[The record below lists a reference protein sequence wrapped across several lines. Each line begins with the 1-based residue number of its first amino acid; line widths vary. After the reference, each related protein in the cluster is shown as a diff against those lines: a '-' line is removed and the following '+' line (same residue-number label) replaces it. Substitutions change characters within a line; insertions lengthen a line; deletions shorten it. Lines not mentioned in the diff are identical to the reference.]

1 MSALQSVLLLLS
13 LAVLIAVLSLLREQ
27 HVLIASAT
35 HVPSPT
41 LLLLQQQGRGA
52 EIPRA
57 QKPAVM
63 ETVSTAHDVSWRRAL
78 PKRTRELA
86 SWFDAPRTVDEILLE
101 VPEGGTVWLT
111 LANYAFRD
119 LAINWAAHVYK
130 LRKERS
136 AAIAALD
143 HTFLSTL
150 VAERMPCLDFV
161 QPLLR
166 RASED
171 LRSNVT
177 GFRRFGATKASLVLA
192 FLARGREVLLSD
204 VDVVWISDPMPSI
217 RPFLGA
223 DVMSSTDCTSI
234 SGDEAHVAGPSPAGA
249 VRCAYQ
255 PGNKAGHAAFNT
267 GVLYFRATLA
277 ARAVAAAWRVMLL
290 SVAEQAEL
298 KYVRTT
304 EYIDDQLAF
313 NRLIWHG
320 FRAHPDGAVRGV
332 GARGRIIRVIADS
345 SLSAGVQS
353 IQREAGDIG
362 QRTTAPGWRSGWS
375 QLAAAS
381 RSANTQGGAI
391 SAPRP
396 DWFDFAPLPARA
408 FCSGHVYWVQQ
419 GGQPHDCVSVHT
431 TFTEG
436 GYAGKVHRLREA
448 HLWLLD
454 PPSYY
459 ESPHG
464 FLSFTPP
471 QLPADMPLPPAV
483 NATAS
488 RRYDDKYNSGWLVPT
503 ALRSSP
509 RLRAHLELA
518 RRHILA
524 LRDAVAIAS
533 LLKRVLILPQ
543 LPCLCDRSESPLVLP
558 SCISEVKAHSRPTAL
573 HSAIA
578 LHFAIALPVAIAPHS
593 PATAVSLRPSSLV
606 LPSCVSEVKALHLFT
621 LP

>member
-1 MSALQSVLLLLS
+1 MWALRSVLLLFM
-13 LAVLIAVLSLLREQ
+13 LAVLISFLSMLRGR
-27 HVLIASAT
+27 HVLVAPAT
-35 HVPSPT
+35 RVPSPT

-52 EIPRA
+52 QAVISRA
-57 QKPAVM
+57 PVPEVM
-63 ETVSTAHDVSWRRAL
+63 ESSSTAPDMSWRRAL
-78 PKRTRELA
+78 PEHARQLA
-86 SWFDAPRTVDEILLE
+86 SWFDAPRTVEEMLVE
-101 VPEGGTVWLT
+101 VPKGGTVWLT

-119 LAINWAAHVYK
+119 LAVNWAAHVYK

-143 HTFLSTL
+143 HKFLSTL
-150 VAERMPCLDFV
+150 VAERLPCLDFV
-161 QPLLR
+161 QPLLQ

-192 FLARGREVLLSD
+192 FLTRDREVLLSD

-217 RPFLGA
+217 RPLLGA
-223 DVMSSTDCTSI
+223 DVMSSTDCI
-234 SGDEAHVAGPSPAGA
+234 SVTGDEAHLAGPAPVGS

-255 PGNKAGHAAFNT
+255 PGNKFGHAAFNT

-277 ARAVAAAWRVMLL
+277 AQAVAAAWRVMLL
-290 SVAEQAEL
+290 SVAEQDEL
-298 KYVRTT
+298 HYVRTT

-332 GARGRIIRVIADS
+332 GARGRVIRVLADS
-345 SLSAGVQS
+345 AESAGEQTV
-353 IQREAGDIG
+353 RG
-362 QRTTAPGWRSGWS
+362 QVGEVGKRTTAPGWRSGWS
-375 QLAAAS
+375 HLVAAA
-381 RSANTQGGAI
+381 RSSATRAA

-419 GGQPHDCVSVHT
+419 GGQRHGCVSVHT

-436 GYAGKVHRLREA
+436 GYAGKVYRLREA

-464 FLSFTPP
+464 FLTFTPP
-471 QLPADMPLPPAV
+471 QLPAGVPLPPAI

-488 RRYDDKYNSGWLVPT
+488 RRYDDKYSSGWLVPT

-524 LRDAVAIAS
+524 LRDAIAIAS
-533 LLKRVLILPQ
+533 MLKRILILPQ

-558 SCISEVKAHSRPTAL
+558 SC
-573 HSAIA
+573 
-578 LHFAIALPVAIAPHS
+578 
-593 PATAVSLRPSSLV
+593 
-606 LPSCVSEVKALHLFT
+606 VSEVQPPALHTT
-621 LP
+621 LRSPRAVRGRGHRQARRAASLAP